1 MAIPCVAE
9 PEEITRLV
17 LFVASDEASFSTG
30 SEFIVDGGLR
40 WDPCRSMNAPT
51 RPWPASFRI
60 TSCHPCGTSVTLGP
74 ISTWRTAGAM
84 GGTRGSRGRQPPPGG
99 GGACLGSFGLP
110 ARPSCSRP
118 THIGRDGS
126 VDDA

>member
-30 SEFIVDGGLR
+30 SEFIVDGGVR

-74 ISTWRTAGAM
+74 IPTWRTAGPL
-84 GGTRGSRGRQPPPGG
+84 GGTSGSRQ
-99 GGACLGSFGLP
+99 AIHTQADLP
-110 ARPSCSRP
+110 NQEQESENRPATLTDR
-118 THIGRDGS
+118 
-126 VDDA
+126 